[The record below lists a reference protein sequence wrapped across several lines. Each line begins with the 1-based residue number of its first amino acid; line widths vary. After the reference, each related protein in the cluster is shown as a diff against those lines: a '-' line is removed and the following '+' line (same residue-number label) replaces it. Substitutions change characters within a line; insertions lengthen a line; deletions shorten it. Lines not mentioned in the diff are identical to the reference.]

1 MGVVTQVGFNGV
13 VSGLIV
19 GLLAMGIVLVYR
31 ATRVLNFA
39 VGNIGLIGATLLSV
53 LVVRYHV
60 PFWVAAPIALIVGT
74 LFAVLVEVA
83 VIRRLFNSPRV
94 IVLVATIGIAELALA
109 IASAFPSTGSTYT
122 GYPVAVSGTWTVAGV
137 QVTGAQLSTLVVV
150 PIFGIALAWFLN
162 RTTVGKTVQAAS
174 DNPDLARLS
183 AISPKLVS
191 TLVWAIAGLV
201 GTVALILVAGQG
213 LSSSQIAQLG
223 PDTLAQAL
231 VAAVIAGLR
240 SFPRAVVAGAAI
252 GILSSILNYNFI
264 NQPGLI
270 DLFLFVA
277 VLIAVWF
284 QSRHADPDPQ
294 TYPTAPKGRVIPEY
308 LKRVWWLRYVDK
320 FAYALI
326 GLVAL
331 VIPLIITAPSRNL
344 LYATILAYAICATS
358 LTVLTGWSG
367 LLSLGQMAF
376 AGLGALIAAALTN
389 GLHMDIGFSGI
400 LSFHLSVRPLP
411 FAVSIIIATACMAI
425 FAAIIG
431 LSALRVRG
439 MLLAVSTFALAIAAE
454 NFFYN
459 MPFISNGQSGSV
471 PFVRGNLFGLNLTSQ
486 RTYYYVVLGV
496 LAIVLFVLNRLRK
509 SGVGRAMIGV
519 RDNPDV
525 AASYT
530 VSPRGQRL
538 KAFALAGALAG
549 LGGALL
555 AGSIESVPYG
565 QEFFLVNDSLVLV
578 SIVVIGGLGST
589 GGAIIGALWVIGLPA
604 FFPNNDLVPLLTSSV
619 GLLVILLYFPG
630 GFAQI
635 GAAIR
640 NSLIALAEKR
650 IGPPPAKHTSGTPQL
665 IRQRS
670 GGVASARAA
679 DELVLP
685 LRTDGLSVR
694 FGGNRALQQASV
706 DVRPGEVVALIGAN
720 GAGKSTLINAVGGF
734 VRANGTVELFGQ
746 DVSHASVVHRASA
759 GLGRTFQGAGLFPE
773 LTVRETVQLAL
784 EARGRTRLLSVALC
798 LPSGYRNERKNHGDA
813 SELIDFLGLGRYADR
828 YIAELSTGTRRIV
841 ELSGL
846 LAMGARMLC
855 LDEPTAGVAQREAE
869 AFGPLILDLR
879 RELDASML
887 IVEHDMSLL
896 MAISDR
902 VYCLETGT
910 VIAEGTP
917 DEIRNDPAVI
927 ASYLGTDERMLRS
940 KQVEKQREIQ
950 QARSTC

>member
-1 MGVVTQVGFNGV
+1 
-13 VSGLIV
+13 
-19 GLLAMGIVLVYR
+19 
-31 ATRVLNFA
+31 
-39 VGNIGLIGATLLSV
+39 
-53 LVVRYHV
+53 
-60 PFWVAAPIALIVGT
+60 
-74 LFAVLVEVA
+74 
-83 VIRRLFNSPRV
+83 
-94 IVLVATIGIAELALA
+94 
-109 IASAFPSTGSTYT
+109 
-122 GYPVAVSGTWTVAGV
+122 
-137 QVTGAQLSTLVVV
+137 
-150 PIFGIALAWFLN
+150 
-162 RTTVGKTVQAAS
+162 
-174 DNPDLARLS
+174 
-183 AISPKLVS
+183 
-191 TLVWAIAGLV
+191 
-201 GTVALILVAGQG
+201 
-213 LSSSQIAQLG
+213 
-223 PDTLAQAL
+223 
-231 VAAVIAGLR
+231 
-240 SFPRAVVAGAAI
+240 
-252 GILSSILNYNFI
+252 
-264 NQPGLI
+264 
-270 DLFLFVA
+270 
-277 VLIAVWF
+277 
-284 QSRHADPDPQ
+284 
-294 TYPTAPKGRVIPEY
+294 
-308 LKRVWWLRYVDK
+308 
-320 FAYALI
+320 
-326 GLVAL
+326 
-331 VIPLIITAPSRNL
+331 
-344 LYATILAYAICATS
+344 
-358 LTVLTGWSG
+358 
-367 LLSLGQMAF
+367 
-376 AGLGALIAAALTN
+376 
-389 GLHMDIGFSGI
+389 
-400 LSFHLSVRPLP
+400 
-411 FAVSIIIATACMAI
+411 
-425 FAAIIG
+425 
-431 LSALRVRG
+431 

-471 PFVRGNLFGLNLTSQ
+471 PFVRGSIFGLNLTSQ
-486 RTYYYVVLGV
+486 RTYYYVVLVV
-496 LAIVLFVLNRLRK
+496 LAIVLLTLNRLRK

-530 VSPRGQRL
+530 VSPGGVRL

-650 IGPPPAKHTSGTPQL
+650 IGPPPAKRSSGTPQL
-665 IRQRS
+665 LRHHHV
-670 GGVASARAA
+670 GVASARAA
-679 DELVLP
+679 DDLVLP
-685 LRTDGLSVR
+685 LRIEGLSVQ
-694 FGGNRALQQASV
+694 FGGNRALHEACV

-734 VRANGTVELFGQ
+734 VGASGVVELFGQ

-784 EARGRTRLLSVALC
+784 EARGRTGLLSVALC
-798 LPSGYRNERKNHGDA
+798 LPSGYRNERRHHGDA

-841 ELSGL
+841 ELAGL

-927 ASYLGTDERMLRS
+927 ASYLGTDERVLRS

>member
-1 MGVVTQVGFNGV
+1 VDVVTQVGFNGV

-39 VGNIGLIGATLLSV
+39 VGNIGLIGATLLSL

-60 PFWVAAPIALIVGT
+60 PFWVAAPIALVVGT

-83 VIRRLFNSPRV
+83 VIRRLFNSPRF

-109 IASAFPSTGSTYT
+109 VASAFPSTGSTYT
-122 GYPVAVSGTWTVAGV
+122 GYPVAVSGTWTVAGI

-162 RTTVGKTVQAAS
+162 RTTVGKTVQASS

-183 AISPKLVS
+183 AISPKQVS

-213 LSSSQIAQLG
+213 LSASQIAQLG

-270 DLFLFVA
+270 DFFLFVA

-308 LKRVWWLRYVDK
+308 LKRVWWLRHADK

-326 GLVAL
+326 GLIAL

-400 LSFHLSVRPLP
+400 LSFHLSLHPLP
-411 FAVSIIIATACMAI
+411 FAVSIVIATACMAI

-459 MPFISNGQSGSV
+459 MQFISNGQSGSV
-471 PFVRGNLFGLNLTSQ
+471 PFVRGNIFGLNLTSQ
-486 RTYYYVVLGV
+486 RTYYYVVLVV
-496 LAIVLFVLNRLRK
+496 LAIVLLTLNRLRK
-509 SGVGRAMIGV
+509 SGIGRAMIGV

-530 VSPRGQRL
+530 VSPRGVRL

-650 IGPPPAKHTSGTPQL
+650 IGPPPAKRTSGTPQL
-665 IRQRS
+665 LQQHHA
-670 GGVASARAA
+670 GVASARTA
-679 DELVLP
+679 DDLVLP
-685 LRTDGLSVR
+685 LRAEGLSVQ
-694 FGGNRALQQASV
+694 FGGNRALHEACV

-720 GAGKSTLINAVGGF
+720 GAGKSTLMNAVGGF
-734 VRANGTVELFGQ
+734 VGASGVVELFGQ

-759 GLGRTFQGAGLFPE
+759 GLGRTFQGAGLFPG

-784 EARGRTRLLSVALC
+784 EARGRTALLSVALC
-798 LPSGYRNERKNHGDA
+798 LPSGYRTERKNQGDA
-813 SELIDFLGLGRYADR
+813 SELIGFLGLGRYADR

-841 ELSGL
+841 ELAGL

-887 IVEHDMSLL
+887 VVEHDMSLL

-910 VIAEGTP
+910 VIAQGTP
-917 DEIRNDPAVI
+917 DEIRNDPAVV
-927 ASYLGTDERMLRS
+927 ASYLGTDERVLRS
-940 KQVEKQREIQ
+940 KQVEKQQEIQ

>member
-60 PFWVAAPIALIVGT
+60 PFWVAAPIALVVGT

-109 IASAFPSTGSTYT
+109 VASAFPSTGSTYT
-122 GYPVAVSGTWTVAGV
+122 GYPVAVSGTWTVAGI

-162 RTTVGKTVQAAS
+162 RTTVGKTVQASS

-183 AISPKLVS
+183 AISPKQVS

-213 LSSSQIAQLG
+213 LSASQIAQLG

-270 DLFLFVA
+270 DFFLFVA

-389 GLHMDIGFSGI
+389 GLHIDIGIFWNSFLSPVSASIAIRRLHHHCHRLHGNFCSDNRTQRAAGARHAFGRLDVRSCYCGGELLLQHAVHIERAVGI
-400 LSFHLSVRPLP
+400 R
-411 FAVSIIIATACMAI
+411 AI
-425 FAAIIG
+425 CQGEHFWA
-431 LSALRVRG
+431 
-439 MLLAVSTFALAIAAE
+439 
-454 NFFYN
+454 
-459 MPFISNGQSGSV
+459 QS
-471 PFVRGNLFGLNLTSQ
+471 
-486 RTYYYVVLGV
+486 
-496 LAIVLFVLNRLRK
+496 
-509 SGVGRAMIGV
+509 
-519 RDNPDV
+519 DV
-525 AASYT
+525 AT
-530 VSPRGQRL
+530 HLLLRG
-538 KAFALAGALAG
+538 
-549 LGGALL
+549 
-555 AGSIESVPYG
+555 SC
-565 QEFFLVNDSLVLV
+565 
-578 SIVVIGGLGST
+578 ST
-589 GGAIIGALWVIGLPA
+589 GDRSAHLEPPSQVW
-604 FFPNNDLVPLLTSSV
+604 NRSSDD
-619 GLLVILLYFPG
+619 
-630 GFAQI
+630 
-635 GAAIR
+635 R
-640 NSLIALAEKR
+640 
-650 IGPPPAKHTSGTPQL
+650 
-665 IRQRS
+665 
-670 GGVASARAA
+670 
-679 DELVLP
+679 
-685 LRTDGLSVR
+685 
-694 FGGNRALQQASV
+694 
-706 DVRPGEVVALIGAN
+706 
-720 GAGKSTLINAVGGF
+720 
-734 VRANGTVELFGQ
+734 
-746 DVSHASVVHRASA
+746 
-759 GLGRTFQGAGLFPE
+759 
-773 LTVRETVQLAL
+773 
-784 EARGRTRLLSVALC
+784 RTR
-798 LPSGYRNERKNHGDA
+798 
-813 SELIDFLGLGRYADR
+813 
-828 YIAELSTGTRRIV
+828 
-841 ELSGL
+841 
-846 LAMGARMLC
+846 
-855 LDEPTAGVAQREAE
+855 
-869 AFGPLILDLR
+869 
-879 RELDASML
+879 
-887 IVEHDMSLL
+887 
-896 MAISDR
+896 
-902 VYCLETGT
+902 
-910 VIAEGTP
+910 
-917 DEIRNDPAVI
+917 
-927 ASYLGTDERMLRS
+927 
-940 KQVEKQREIQ
+940 
-950 QARSTC
+950 